1 MAEDAG
7 GGDEGFESLEEE
19 FQQTIKELGDEYEKL
34 FKQLK
39 EKKSGDSEKNF
50 KNFKSEYEKLFKAL
64 KKSNES
70 EKKLI
75 RKCRELNGE
84 ITANAAKVQAA
95 LKHSADN
102 SAAITGLNKEI
113 ERANSLVSASQA
125 KEAASREQIA
135 GLKNEIAELIRLME
149 QGAGRSAQREN
160 MIEMLFQQKEKL
172 AKDRD
177 ALATNVDTL
186 SKMAMGMQEKV
197 ANLEEQKLSSEQ
209 QLGAIKQKLQEK
221 GAETDRELAR
231 KEQLDAQ
238 LKALRTQLDEAKE
251 DFKIKRKKQQDELES
266 VKGVDELTKQA
277 EAQEKEL
284 EADFKRLVEEK
295 RLCEVKLEQE
305 MNKNTKL
312 LQENTERDLSLRAKR
327 EEVTQLKQERE
338 KLVKLQDALKKKTE
352 GVEEQRRVAE
362 VERSDIKA
370 ETKVLNLEVEQRQK
384 EVDADRKKIEDL
396 LRERDILNKNVIK
409 TDERTKKQIDLVKRQ
424 ETQQHNL
431 AKDIQRWKADAV
443 DLRKRIVDMEE
454 QRQKYAVELLHANA
468 KYFLAVEEKKQ
479 KDANLDKLRMQIN
492 EVKAKLDQQRN
503 LYDAVCTD
511 RNLYSKNLI
520 ESNEEIAEMRRK
532 FKIIYHQIEQ
542 LKEEIKEK
550 DQTLIKEHFEHHKV
564 QQACAQTKEL
574 RDKAEKRMENLQK
587 IVETQKSEIKKLET
601 TIQEAESEKRNQRKE
616 LEGVIAERDI
626 LQTQLIRRSD
636 ELKGLFE
643 KIKLQQSTLK
653 KGEIQFR
660 ERAQNVGALRDKIVA
675 LKHELGGAAV
685 TVAHVGSLR
694 KEIHILNR
702 ELAVEQIKVTA
713 LNVELGNPMN
723 VHRWRKLEGTDP
735 TTITM
740 LKKVK
745 TLQKKLI
752 MKTEEVLERDAL
764 IAEKEKLYV
773 HLKGILA
780 RQPGPDVAEQL
791 ALYAD
796 NLKDKTAQMKH
807 MQSELK
813 KYQEQVRDR
822 QDGVERVQQDL
833 EHIRKSYIETRR
845 AETLQQGR
853 MTDVPSP
860 EG

>member
-1 MAEDAG
+1 
-7 GGDEGFESLEEE
+7 
-19 FQQTIKELGDEYEKL
+19 
-34 FKQLK
+34 
-39 EKKSGDSEKNF
+39 
-50 KNFKSEYEKLFKAL
+50 
-64 KKSNES
+64 
-70 EKKLI
+70 
-75 RKCRELNGE
+75 
-84 ITANAAKVQAA
+84 
-95 LKHSADN
+95 
-102 SAAITGLNKEI
+102 
-113 ERANSLVSASQA
+113 
-125 KEAASREQIA
+125 
-135 GLKNEIAELIRLME
+135 
-149 QGAGRSAQREN
+149 
-160 MIEMLFQQKEKL
+160 MIEMLFAQKETLGKERDQLQSNVDVLSRMAAAQHDKVAGMEDQKL
-172 AKDRD
+172 A
-177 ALATNVDTL
+177 
-186 SKMAMGMQEKV
+186 
-197 ANLEEQKLSSEQ
+197 SEQ
-209 QLGAIKQKLQEK
+209 ELNIVKAKLTDK

-231 KEQLDAQ
+231 KEQLDAE
-238 LKALRTQLDEAKE
+238 LKELRAKLEENKE
-251 DFKIKRKKQQDELES
+251 DFKLKQARAQAEAES
-266 VKGVDELTKQA
+266 VKRVDELTKAA
-277 EAQEKEL
+277 ENQEKEL
-284 EADFKRLVEEK
+284 ESDFKRLAEEK
-295 RLCEVKLEQE
+295 RLCELKLDQE
-305 MNKNTKL
+305 MGKNTKL
-312 LQENTERDLSLRAKR
+312 LQENTERELLLRAKR
-327 EEVTQLKQERE
+327 EEVAQLKSERE

-352 GVEEQRRVAE
+352 TVEEQRRGAE
-362 VERSDIKA
+362 VDRSDIKA

-384 EVDADRKKIEDL
+384 EVDISRKKIEDL

-424 ETQQHNL
+424 ETQQHNR

-443 DLRKRIVDMEE
+443 ELRKRIVDMEE

-550 DQTLIKEHFEHHKV
+550 DQTLIKEHSEHHKV

-660 ERAQNVGALRDKIVA
+660 ERVQNVGALRDKIVA
-675 LKHELGGAAV
+675 LKQELGQATT

-694 KEIHILNR
+694 KEIHVLNH
-702 ELAVEQIKVTA
+702 ELAIEQIKVTA

-780 RQPGPDVAEQL
+780 RQPGPDA
-791 ALYAD
+791 
-796 NLKDKTAQMKH
+796 
-807 MQSELK
+807 
-813 KYQEQVRDR
+813 
-822 QDGVERVQQDL
+822 
-833 EHIRKSYIETRR
+833 
-845 AETLQQGR
+845 
-853 MTDVPSP
+853 
-860 EG
+860 

>member
-1 MAEDAG
+1 M
-7 GGDEGFESLEEE
+7 
-19 FQQTIKELGDEYEKL
+19 
-34 FKQLK
+34 
-39 EKKSGDSEKNF
+39 
-50 KNFKSEYEKLFKAL
+50 
-64 KKSNES
+64 
-70 EKKLI
+70 
-75 RKCRELNGE
+75 
-84 ITANAAKVQAA
+84 
-95 LKHSADN
+95 
-102 SAAITGLNKEI
+102 
-113 ERANSLVSASQA
+113 
-125 KEAASREQIA
+125 
-135 GLKNEIAELIRLME
+135 
-149 QGAGRSAQREN
+149 
-160 MIEMLFQQKEKL
+160 
-172 AKDRD
+172 
-177 ALATNVDTL
+177 
-186 SKMAMGMQEKV
+186 
-197 ANLEEQKLSSEQ
+197 
-209 QLGAIKQKLQEK
+209 
-221 GAETDRELAR
+221 
-231 KEQLDAQ
+231 
-238 LKALRTQLDEAKE
+238 
-251 DFKIKRKKQQDELES
+251 
-266 VKGVDELTKQA
+266 
-277 EAQEKEL
+277 EKEL
-284 EADFKRLVEEK
+284 ESDFKRLAEEK
-295 RLCEVKLEQE
+295 RLCELKLDQE
-305 MNKNTKL
+305 MGKNTKL
-312 LQENTERDLSLRAKR
+312 LQENTERELLLRAKR
-327 EEVTQLKQERE
+327 EEVAQLKSERE
-338 KLVKLQDALKKKTE
+338 KLVKMQEALKKKTE
-352 GVEEQRRVAE
+352 TVEEQRRGAE
-362 VERSDIKA
+362 VDRSEIKA
-370 ETKVLNLEVEQRQK
+370 ETKVLGLEVEQKSK

-431 AKDIQRWKADAV
+431 AKDIQRWKGDAV
-443 DLRKRIVDMEE
+443 ELRKRIVDMEE
-454 QRQKYAVELLHANA
+454 QRQK
-468 KYFLAVEEKKQ
+468 
-479 KDANLDKLRMQIN
+479 DANLDKLRLQIN

-564 QQACAQTKEL
+564 QQSCAKTKEL
-574 RDKAEKRMENLQK
+574 LEKAQKRMTNLQK

-694 KEIHILNR
+694 KEIHVLNR

-822 QDGVERVQQDL
+822 QDNVERLQTDL
-833 EHIRKSYIETRR
+833 EYIRKSYLDQRR
-845 AETLQQGR
+845 AEANSQRPVADGA
-853 MTDVPSP
+853 MT